1 MKIIYDINKQK
12 IEIGDLVLYN
22 SYSKLY
28 KGYVLRF
35 LKNGISV
42 STKRSGVSS
51 YNIPT
56 NDLEEHNSNI
66 VIPYW
71 KDFLILKKH
80 TDFPKDFPEGLL
92 KFYKR

>member
-42 STKRSGVSS
+42 STKRSKPHSF
-51 YNIPT
+51 NIPT
-56 NDLEEHNSNI
+56 NDLEEHNSSI
-66 VIPYW
+66 VVPYW
-71 KDFLILKKH
+71 KDFLIIKKH
-80 TDFPKDFPEGLL
+80 ADFPKDFPEGLL

>member
-28 KGYVLRF
+28 KGYVLKF

-42 STKRSGVSS
+42 STKRSRVSS
-51 YNIPT
+51 CNIPT

-66 VIPYW
+66 VISYW

-80 TDFPKDFPEGLL
+80 TEFSIDFINELH

>member
-12 IEIGDLVLYN
+12 IEIGDLIMYA
-22 SYSKLY
+22 SYSNLY

-42 STKRSGVSS
+42 STKRSKPHSFHT
-51 YNIPT
+51 PT
-56 NDLEEHNSNI
+56 NDLEEHNSHI

-71 KDFLILKKH
+71 KDFLIIKKY
-80 TDFPKDFPEGLL
+80 TDSPDDFSEKLL